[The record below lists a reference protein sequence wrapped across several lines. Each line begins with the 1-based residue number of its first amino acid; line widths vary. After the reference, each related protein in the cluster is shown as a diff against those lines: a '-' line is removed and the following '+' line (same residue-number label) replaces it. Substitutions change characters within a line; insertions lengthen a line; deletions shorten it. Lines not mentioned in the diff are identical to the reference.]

1 MLIINNY
8 SLTWRWIS
16 TTFSDTEVNNFCFS
30 IYHTCWI
37 TSRPKSNLIC
47 DNIPT
52 KAILFLFGC
61 SEVNNTWL
69 ITSELANQHAQKL
82 FTCMAQYILLLLLL
96 LLPLTTIIIII
107 IIIIIMII
115 HETTTTTVLLIHNNY
130 NFNFLPFWYISLQYY

>member
-107 IIIIIMII
+107 QYCAKVMQTIIDEYREYRDISAI
-115 HETTTTTVLLIHNNY
+115 
-130 NFNFLPFWYISLQYY
+130 FNEILP